1 MDEKETPMTTETT
14 GSTGER
20 GSGSGWLR
28 VAVGVVAFL
37 IATAVGIVTI
47 GQFAD
52 PNVDPNTGADATAAN
67 SFALILAVA
76 MLIGTA
82 VTLILEKLQT
92 GRLDSLS
99 RQFTL
104 RVIALMPFAIA
115 INIVLGQTVAAAL
128 KIPIYLDSIGTIL
141 VGVLAGPIAG
151 AATGALANI
160 LWAYVVPPPFQYP
173 PAAAFAV
180 VAAVIGIAA
189 GLAGRYGLMRPR
201 PNRPTGELIVA
212 GLLVGGIIIGLG
224 WLASVGYQLIFDTA
238 LNPLPSTDN
247 QLFLILG
254 YIAVLLVV
262 AAVLGV
268 FALLFGRRDLT
279 AAYAVVTGVV
289 TGIVAALISA
299 PIAASVFGG
308 VTGAGTDFLVAA
320 FRQAGVDI
328 YAATTGQG
336 LISDPIDKATT
347 FVIVYLI
354 TVGMAVRLK
363 ARFPQGEQL
372 IEEPAVADA
381 PADAPPAEAT
391 G

>member
-1 MDEKETPMTTETT
+1 MTTETPAT
-14 GSTGER
+14 R
-20 GSGSGWLR
+20 GGSGWLR

-37 IATAVGIVTI
+37 IATAVGIVTV

-82 VTLILEKLQT
+82 VTLVLEKVQT
-92 GRLDSLS
+92 GRVESLS

-104 RVIALMPFAIA
+104 RVIALMPLAIA

-128 KIPIYLDSIGTIL
+128 KLPVYLDSIGTIL

-151 AATGALANI
+151 AATGALGNI

-189 GLAGRYGLMRPR
+189 GVAGRRGLMRPR
-201 PNRPTGELIVA
+201 PNRPTGELVVA
-212 GLLVGGIIIGLG
+212 GVLIGGIILLLG

-247 QLFLILG
+247 QLFLVLG

-262 AAVLGV
+262 AAILGV

-299 PIAASVFGG
+299 PIAAAVFGG

-336 LISDPIDKATT
+336 LISDPIDKAIT

-354 TVGMAVRLK
+354 TVGMAIRLK

-372 IEEPAVADA
+372 IEHADVPA
-381 PADAPPAEAT
+381 PAT
-391 G
+391 GASTTEGTG

>member
-1 MDEKETPMTTETT
+1 MTTVEQTQ
-14 GSTGER
+14 GDG
-20 GSGSGWLR
+20 GSGWLR
-28 VAVGVVAFL
+28 VAAGVVAFV
-37 IATAVGIVTI
+37 IATAVGIVAF
-47 GQFAD
+47 GQFSGGE
-52 PNVDPNTGADATAAN
+52 VDPNTGAIPTAAN
-67 SFALILAVA
+67 SFALILAIA
-76 MLIGTA
+76 MLVGAA
-82 VTLILEKLQT
+82 VTLALEKIQT

-104 RVIALMPFAIA
+104 RVVALMPIAIA

-160 LWAYVVPPPFQYP
+160 LWAYVIPPPFQYP

-180 VAAVIGIAA
+180 VAAVIGISA
-189 GLAGRYGLMRPR
+189 GLAGRYGVMRPR
-201 PNRPTGELIVA
+201 PGRSTGQLAVA
-212 GLLVGGIIIGLG
+212 GVLVAVIIIGLA
-224 WLASVGYQLIFDTA
+224 WLASVGYQLIFGVNI
-238 LNPLPSTDN
+238 NPLPSTDD

-254 YIAVLLVV
+254 YIAILLVV

-268 FALLFGRRDLT
+268 FALLFGRRDIT
-279 AAYAVVTGVV
+279 AAYAVVVGVA
-289 TGIVAALISA
+289 TGIVCALISA
-299 PIAASVFGG
+299 PIAAGVFGG

-320 FRQAGVDI
+320 FRQAGADL

-354 TVGMAVRLK
+354 VVAMAVRLK

-372 IEEPAVADA
+372 IEEHDAAEPAV
-381 PADAPPAEAT
+381 PAATAPPAGPAE
-391 G
+391 GPV

>member
-1 MDEKETPMTTETT
+1 MTTEATT
-14 GSTGER
+14 ARGGS
-20 GSGSGWLR
+20 SGWLR
-28 VAVGVVAFL
+28 AAAGVVVFF
-37 IATAVGIVTI
+37 IVTIVGIVAF
-47 GQFAD
+47 GQFGGGD
-52 PNVDPNTGADATAAN
+52 PDPNTGADPTAAN

-76 MLIGTA
+76 LLIGGA
-82 VTLILEKLQT
+82 VTLTLERLQT
-92 GRLDSLS
+92 GSWASLS
-99 RQFTL
+99 RQFSL
-104 RVIALMPFAIA
+104 RVIVLMPFAIA

-128 KIPIYLDSIGTIL
+128 KIPIYLDSIGTVL

-151 AATGALANI
+151 AVTGLLTNL
-160 LWAYVVPPPFQYP
+160 LWSYVVPPPFQYP
-173 PAAAFAV
+173 PAAAFAI
-180 VAAVIGIAA
+180 VAAVIGISA
-189 GLAGRYGLMRPR
+189 GLAGRWGLMRPR
-201 PNRPTGELIVA
+201 PNRATGELIVA
-212 GLLVGGIIIGLG
+212 GVVVGGIIVLLG

-238 LNPLPSTDN
+238 INPLPSTDN
-247 QLFLILG
+247 QMFLILG
-254 YIAVLLVV
+254 YVAILLVV
-262 AAVLGV
+262 GAVFGV

-289 TGIVAALISA
+289 TGIIAALISA
-299 PIAASVFGG
+299 PIAAAVFGG

-354 TVGMAVRLK
+354 TVAMAVRLK

-372 IEEPAVADA
+372 IEATADA
-381 PADAPPAEAT
+381 PAAEET

>member
-1 MDEKETPMTTETT
+1 MTTEA
-14 GSTGER
+14 STER
-20 GSGSGWLR
+20 RGGSGWLR
-28 VAVGVVAFL
+28 VAAGVVAFL
-37 IATAVGIVTI
+37 IATAVGIVTV
-47 GQFAD
+47 GQFA
-52 PNVDPNTGADATAAN
+52 PGGEVDPDTGANATAAN
-67 SFALILAVA
+67 SFALILAMA
-76 MLIGTA
+76 MLIGAA
-82 VTLILEKLQT
+82 VTLGLERLQT
-92 GRLDSLS
+92 GRWGSLS

-104 RVIALMPFAIA
+104 RVIVLMPFAIA

-128 KIPIYLDSIGTIL
+128 KIPIYLDSIGTVL

-151 AATGALANI
+151 AATGALTNI
-160 LWAYVVPPPFQYP
+160 LWSYVVPPPFQNP
-173 PAAAFAV
+173 PLAAFAV

-201 PNRPTGELIVA
+201 PNRPTGELVVA
-212 GLLVGGIIIGLG
+212 GVLVGLIIIGLA
-224 WLASVGYQLIFDTA
+224 WLASVGYQLIFDTEV
-238 LNPLPSTDN
+238 NPLPSSDN

-268 FALLFGRRDLT
+268 FALLFGRRDIT

-299 PIAASVFGG
+299 PISAGVFGG
-308 VTGAGTDFLVAA
+308 VTGGGTDFLVAA

-336 LISDPIDKATT
+336 LISDPIDKAIT

-354 TVGMAVRLK
+354 TVAMAIRLK

-372 IEEPAVADA
+372 VEKPVDGASASG
-381 PADAPPAEAT
+381 AT
-391 G
+391 SAGGTG

>member
-1 MDEKETPMTTETT
+1 MTSMDSPARA
-14 GSTGER
+14 G
-20 GSGSGWLR
+20 GSGGLR
-28 VAVGVVAFL
+28 VAAGVVAFV
-37 IATAVGIVTI
+37 IATLAGIVAF
-47 GQFAD
+47 GQFGD
-52 PNVDPNTGADATAAN
+52 TTIDPNTFARPTAAN
-67 SFALILAVA
+67 SFALVLAVA
-76 MLIGTA
+76 LLVGAA
-82 VTLILEKLQT
+82 VTFALEKIQT
-92 GRLDSLS
+92 GRLESLS

-104 RVIALMPFAIA
+104 RVIVLMPFAIA

-141 VGVLAGPIAG
+141 VGVLAGPVAG
-151 AATGALANI
+151 AATGFLANI
-160 LWAYVVPPPFQYP
+160 LWSYVIPLPFQYP

-189 GLAGRYGLMRPR
+189 GLAGRWGLMRPR
-201 PNRPTGELIVA
+201 TNRSTGQLVIA
-212 GLLVGGIIIGLG
+212 GLLVGAIIIGLA
-224 WLASVGYQLIFDTA
+224 WLASIGYQLIFQTDI
-238 LNPLPSTDN
+238 NPLPSSDN
-247 QLFLILG
+247 QLFLVLG
-254 YIAVLLVV
+254 YVAILLVV

-279 AAYAVVTGVV
+279 AAYAVVTGVA

-299 PIAASVFGG
+299 PIAAGVFGG

-320 FRQAGVDI
+320 FRQAGVDV

-354 TVGMAVRLK
+354 VVAMAVRLK
-363 ARFPQGEQL
+363 ARFPQGERL
-372 IEEPAVADA
+372 IEES
-381 PADAPPAEAT
+381 APPARSQEAP

>member
-1 MDEKETPMTTETT
+1 MTSVDTA
-14 GSTGER
+14 ER
-20 GSGSGWLR
+20 SGGSGGLR
-28 VAVGVVAFL
+28 VAAGVAVFVLVTLAGTVAF
-37 IATAVGIVTI
+37 
-47 GQFAD
+47 GQFGD
-52 PNVDPNTGADATAAN
+52 QTVDPNTGAYPTAAN

-76 MLIGTA
+76 MLLGGA
-82 VTLILEKLQT
+82 VTFALEKIQT

-104 RVIALMPFAIA
+104 RVIVLMPFAIA

-141 VGVLAGPIAG
+141 VGVLAGPVAG
-151 AATGALANI
+151 AATGVLGNV
-160 LWAYVVPPPFQYP
+160 LWTYVVPPPFQYP

-189 GLAGRYGLMRPR
+189 GLAGRWGLMRPR
-201 PNRPTGELIVA
+201 TNRSTGELLVA
-212 GLLVGGIIIGLG
+212 GVLVGAIIIGLA
-224 WLASVGYQLIFDTA
+224 WLASVGYQLIFDTTI
-238 LNPLPSTDN
+238 NPLPSTDN
-247 QLFLILG
+247 QLFLVLG
-254 YIAVLLVV
+254 YLAILLVV

-279 AAYAVVTGVV
+279 AAYVVVTGVA

-299 PIAASVFGG
+299 PIAAAVFGG

-320 FRQAGVDI
+320 FRQAGVDLF
-328 YAATTGQG
+328 AATTGQG

-354 TVGMAVRLK
+354 VVAMAVRLK
-363 ARFPQGEQL
+363 ARFPQGEHL
-372 IEEPAVADA
+372 IEET
-381 PADAPPAEAT
+381 AERKPSQ
-391 G
+391 GESG

>member
-1 MDEKETPMTTETT
+1 M
-14 GSTGER
+14 
-20 GSGSGWLR
+20 
-28 VAVGVVAFL
+28 
-37 IATAVGIVTI
+37 IAT
-47 GQFAD
+47 
-52 PNVDPNTGADATAAN
+52 VDPNTGAVATTAN

-76 MLIGTA
+76 MLVGSA
-82 VTLILEKLQT
+82 VTLGLERIQT
-92 GRLDSLS
+92 GHFGSLA

-104 RVIALMPFAIA
+104 RVIVLMPFAIA

-128 KIPIYLDSIGTIL
+128 KIPIYLDSIGTVL

-151 AATGALANI
+151 AATGALTNI
-160 LWAYVVPPPFQYP
+160 LWSYVVPPPFQYP

-201 PNRPTGELIVA
+201 TGRPYRCSSYSQGSSWHSSSSA
-212 GLLVGGIIIGLG
+212 WPG
-224 WLASVGYQLIFDTA
+224 WRRWATSSSST
-238 LNPLPSTDN
+238 PSSTRCRPTDN

-254 YIAVLLVV
+254 YIALLLVV

-279 AAYAVVTGVV
+279 AAYAVVTGVA

-299 PIAASVFGG
+299 PIAAGVFGG

-354 TVGMAVRLK
+354 TVAMAVRLK

-372 IEEPAVADA
+372 IEA
-381 PADAPPAEAT
+381 PADVAGATTTEAA

>member
-1 MDEKETPMTTETT
+1 MTSTESPARA
-14 GSTGER
+14 G
-20 GSGSGWLR
+20 GSGGLR
-28 VAVGVVAFL
+28 VAAGVAAFVIATLAGIVAF
-37 IATAVGIVTI
+37 
-47 GQFAD
+47 GQFGD
-52 PNVDPNTGADATAAN
+52 PTVDPNTFARPTAAN

-76 MLIGTA
+76 LLVGAA
-82 VTLILEKLQT
+82 VTFALEKIQT
-92 GRLDSLS
+92 GRLESLS

-104 RVIALMPFAIA
+104 RVIVLMPFAIA

-141 VGVLAGPIAG
+141 VGVLAGPVAG
-151 AATGALANI
+151 AATGFLANI
-160 LWAYVVPPPFQYP
+160 LWSYVIPPPFQYP

-189 GLAGRYGLMRPR
+189 GLAGRWGLMRPR
-201 PNRPTGELIVA
+201 TNRSTGQLVIA
-212 GLLVGGIIIGLG
+212 GLLVGAIIIGLA
-224 WLASVGYQLIFDTA
+224 WLASIGYRLIFQTDI
-238 LNPLPSTDN
+238 NPLPSSDN
-247 QLFLILG
+247 QLFLVLG
-254 YIAVLLVV
+254 YVAILLVV
-262 AAVLGV
+262 AAILGV

-279 AAYAVVTGVV
+279 AAYAVVTGVA

-299 PIAASVFGG
+299 PIAAGVFGG

-354 TVGMAVRLK
+354 VVAMAVRLK
-363 ARFPQGEQL
+363 ARFPQGERL
-372 IEEPAVADA
+372 IEESVPSAGSQEA
-381 PADAPPAEAT
+381 P

>member
-1 MDEKETPMTTETT
+1 MTTEAS
-14 GSTGER
+14 GVTGER
-20 GSGSGWLR
+20 GGGSGWLR

-37 IATAVGIVTI
+37 VATAIGIVTV

-76 MLIGTA
+76 MLIGAA
-82 VTLILEKLQT
+82 VTLALEKIQT
-92 GRLDSLS
+92 GRLESLS

-104 RVIALMPFAIA
+104 RVIALMPIAIA

-160 LWAYVVPPPFQYP
+160 LWAYVIPPPFQYP

-189 GLAGRYGLMRPR
+189 GLSGRWGLMRPR

-212 GLLVGGIIIGLG
+212 GVLVGGIIIGLG
-224 WLASVGYQLIFDTA
+224 WLASVGYQLIFDTDI
-238 LNPLPSTDN
+238 NPLPSSDS
-247 QLFLILG
+247 QLFLVLG
-254 YIAVLLVV
+254 YVAILLVV
-262 AAVLGV
+262 GAVLGV

-289 TGIVAALISA
+289 TGLVAALISA
-299 PIAASVFGG
+299 PIAAGVFGG

-354 TVGMAVRLK
+354 TVAMAVRLK

-372 IEEPAVADA
+372 IERPAETENPAA
-381 PADAPPAEAT
+381 PAAGES

>member
-1 MDEKETPMTTETT
+1 MTSMYTA
-14 GSTGER
+14 ER
-20 GSGSGWLR
+20 SGGSGGLR
-28 VAVGVVAFL
+28 VAAGV
-37 IATAVGIVTI
+37 AVFVLVTMAGIVTV
-47 GQFAD
+47 GEFSD
-52 PNVDPNTGADATAAN
+52 GATAAN

-76 MLIGTA
+76 LLLGAAMTFA
-82 VTLILEKLQT
+82 LEKIQT

-104 RVIALMPFAIA
+104 RVIVLMPFAIA

-151 AATGALANI
+151 AATGFLTNV
-160 LWAYVVPPPFQYP
+160 LWSYVIPPPFQYP

-189 GLAGRYGLMRPR
+189 GLAGRWGLMRPR
-201 PNRPTGELIVA
+201 TNRSTGELLVA
-212 GLLVGGIIIGLG
+212 GVLVGAIIIGLA
-224 WLASVGYQLIFDTA
+224 WLASVGYQLIFDTTI
-238 LNPLPSTDN
+238 NPLPETDN
-247 QLFLILG
+247 QLFLVLG
-254 YIAVLLVV
+254 YLAILLVV

-279 AAYAVVTGVV
+279 AAYAVATGVA

-299 PIAASVFGG
+299 PIAAGVFSG

-320 FRQAGVDI
+320 FRQAGVEL

-354 TVGMAVRLK
+354 VVAMAVRLK
-363 ARFPQGEQL
+363 ARFPQGEYL
-372 IEEPAVADA
+372 IEETVER
-381 PADAPPAEAT
+381 PPRPEEP

>member
-1 MDEKETPMTTETT
+1 MTSMDSPARA
-14 GSTGER
+14 G
-20 GSGSGWLR
+20 GSGGLR
-28 VAVGVVAFL
+28 VAAGVVAFV
-37 IATAVGIVTI
+37 IATLAGVAAL
-47 GQFAD
+47 GQFSD
-52 PNVDPNTGADATAAN
+52 TTFDPNTFARPTAAN

-76 MLIGTA
+76 MLVGAA
-82 VTLILEKLQT
+82 VTFALEKIQT
-92 GRLDSLS
+92 GRLESLS

-104 RVIALMPFAIA
+104 RVIVLMPFAIA

-141 VGVLAGPIAG
+141 VGVVAGPVAG
-151 AATGALANI
+151 AATGFLANI
-160 LWAYVVPPPFQYP
+160 LWSYVIPPPFQYP

-189 GLAGRYGLMRPR
+189 GLAGRWGLMRPR
-201 PNRPTGELIVA
+201 TNRSTGHLLIA
-212 GLLVGGIIIGLG
+212 GVLVGGIIIGLA
-224 WLASVGYQLIFDTA
+224 WLASVGYQLIFQTDI
-238 LNPLPSTDN
+238 NPLPSSDN
-247 QLFLILG
+247 QLFVVLG
-254 YIAVLLVV
+254 YVALLLVV

-279 AAYAVVTGVV
+279 AAYAVVTGVA

-299 PIAASVFGG
+299 PIAAGVFGG

-354 TVGMAVRLK
+354 VVAMAVRLK

-372 IEEPAVADA
+372 IEESA
-381 PADAPPAEAT
+381 PTAGSREAP

>member
-1 MDEKETPMTTETT
+1 
-14 GSTGER
+14 
-20 GSGSGWLR
+20 
-28 VAVGVVAFL
+28 VAFL
-37 IATAVGIVTI
+37 IATAAGIVTV
-47 GQFAD
+47 GGFA
-52 PNVDPNTGADATAAN
+52 PGSEVDPNTGANATAAN
-67 SFALILAVA
+67 SFALILAIA
-76 MLIGTA
+76 MLIGAA
-82 VTLILEKLQT
+82 VTLGLERIQT
-92 GRLDSLS
+92 GRWGSLS

-104 RVIALMPFAIA
+104 RVIVLMPFAIA
-115 INIVLGQTVAAAL
+115 INIVLGQTVSAAL
-128 KIPIYLDSIGTIL
+128 KIPIYLDSIGTVL

-151 AATGALANI
+151 AATGALTNI
-160 LWAYVVPPPFQYP
+160 LWSYVVPPPFQNP
-173 PAAAFAV
+173 PLAAFAV

-201 PNRPTGELIVA
+201 PNRPTGELLVA
-212 GLLVGGIIIGLG
+212 GVVVALIIIGLA
-224 WLASVGYQLIFDTA
+224 WLASVGYQLIFDTEV
-238 LNPLPSTDN
+238 NPLPSSDN
-247 QLFLILG
+247 QLFLVLG

-268 FALLFGRRDLT
+268 FALLFGRRDIT

-299 PIAASVFGG
+299 PISAGVYGG
-308 VTGAGTDFLVAA
+308 VTGGGTDFLVAA

-354 TVGMAVRLK
+354 TLAMAIRLK

-372 IEEPAVADA
+372 IEKPEDATSGLPAT
-381 PADAPPAEAT
+381 PAEGT

>member
-1 MDEKETPMTTETT
+1 MTTETPT
-14 GSTGER
+14 R
-20 GSGSGWLR
+20 GGSGWLR

-37 IATAVGIVTI
+37 IATAVGIVTL

-82 VTLILEKLQT
+82 VTLVLEKVQT
-92 GRLDSLS
+92 GRVESLS

-104 RVIALMPFAIA
+104 RVIALMPLAIA

-128 KIPIYLDSIGTIL
+128 KLPVYLDSIGTIL

-151 AATGALANI
+151 AATGALGNI

-180 VAAVIGIAA
+180 VAAAIGIAA
-189 GLAGRYGLMRPR
+189 GVAGRRGLMRPR
-201 PNRPTGELIVA
+201 PNRPTGELVVA
-212 GLLVGGIIIGLG
+212 GVLIGGIILLLG
-224 WLASVGYQLIFDTA
+224 WLASVGYQLIFDTEVS
-238 LNPLPSTDN
+238 PLPSTDN
-247 QLFLILG
+247 QLFLVLG

-262 AAVLGV
+262 AAILGV

-299 PIAASVFGG
+299 PIAAAVFGG
-308 VTGAGTDFLVAA
+308 VTGAGTDFLVLA

-336 LISDPIDKATT
+336 LISDPIDKAIT

-354 TVGMAVRLK
+354 TVGMAIRLK

-372 IEEPAVADA
+372 IEHAEVPA
-381 PADAPPAEAT
+381 PAAEAPTAEGT

>member
-1 MDEKETPMTTETT
+1 MTT
-14 GSTGER
+14 GEQAQHAD
-20 GSGSGWLR
+20 GGSGWLR
-28 VAVGVVAFL
+28 VAAGAVAFV
-37 IATAVGIVTI
+37 IATAVGIVAF
-47 GQFAD
+47 GQFS
-52 PNVDPNTGADATAAN
+52 NGEVDPNTGAIPTAAN

-76 MLIGTA
+76 MLVGAA
-82 VTLILEKLQT
+82 VTFALEKIQT

-104 RVIALMPFAIA
+104 RVVALMPIAIA

-160 LWAYVVPPPFQYP
+160 LWAYVIPPPFQYP

-189 GLAGRYGLMRPR
+189 GLAGRYGVMRPR
-201 PNRPTGELIVA
+201 PGRSTGQLIVA
-212 GLLVGGIIIGLG
+212 GVLVAVIIIGLA
-224 WLASVGYQLIFDTA
+224 WLASVGYQLIFGVDIS
-238 LNPLPSTDN
+238 PLPSSDN
-247 QLFLILG
+247 QIFLILG
-254 YIAVLLVV
+254 YVAILLVV

-268 FALLFGRRDLT
+268 FALLFGRRDIT
-279 AAYAVVTGVV
+279 AAYAVVTGVA
-289 TGIVAALISA
+289 TGIVCALISA
-299 PIAASVFGG
+299 PIAAGVFGG

-320 FRQAGVDI
+320 LRQGGADL

-354 TVGMAVRLK
+354 VVAMAVRLK

-372 IEEPAVADA
+372 IEEREVAEPAA
-381 PADAPPAEAT
+381 PEPSAVPPAPMESP

>member
-1 MDEKETPMTTETT
+1 MTSMDNPARA
-14 GSTGER
+14 G
-20 GSGSGWLR
+20 GSGGLR
-28 VAVGVVAFL
+28 VAAGVVAFL
-37 IATAVGIVTI
+37 IATLAGIVAF
-47 GQFAD
+47 GQFGD
-52 PNVDPNTGADATAAN
+52 PTVDPNTGAYPTAAN

-76 MLIGTA
+76 LLVGAA
-82 VTLILEKLQT
+82 VTFALEKIQT
-92 GRLDSLS
+92 GRLESLS

-104 RVIALMPFAIA
+104 RVIVLMPFAIA

-141 VGVLAGPIAG
+141 VGVVAGPVAG
-151 AATGALANI
+151 AATGFLGNI
-160 LWAYVVPPPFQYP
+160 LWSYVIPPPFQYP

-189 GLAGRYGLMRPR
+189 GLAGRWGLMRPR
-201 PNRPTGELIVA
+201 TNRSTGQLVIA
-212 GLLVGGIIIGLG
+212 GVVVGGIIIGLA
-224 WLASVGYQLIFDTA
+224 WLASVGYRLIFQTDI
-238 LNPLPSTDN
+238 NPLPSSDN
-247 QLFLILG
+247 QLFLVLG
-254 YIAVLLVV
+254 YVAILLVV

-279 AAYAVVTGVV
+279 AAYAVVTGVA

-299 PIAASVFGG
+299 PIAAGVFGG

-354 TVGMAVRLK
+354 VVAMAVRLK

-372 IEEPAVADA
+372 IEES
-381 PADAPPAEAT
+381 APPAGNREAP

>member
-1 MDEKETPMTTETT
+1 MTTEANT
-14 GSTGER
+14 ER
-20 GSGSGWLR
+20 RGGPGGLR
-28 VAVGVVAFL
+28 VAAGVVAFL
-37 IATAVGIVTI
+37 IATAVGIVTV
-47 GQFAD
+47 GGFA
-52 PNVDPNTGADATAAN
+52 PGGEVDPNTGANATAAN
-67 SFALILAVA
+67 SFALILAIA
-76 MLIGTA
+76 MLVGAA
-82 VTLILEKLQT
+82 VTFALERIQT

-104 RVIALMPFAIA
+104 RVVVLMPFAIA

-128 KIPIYLDSIGTIL
+128 KIPIYLDSIGTVL

-151 AATGALANI
+151 AATGALTNI
-160 LWAYVVPPPFQYP
+160 LWSYVVPPPFQYP

-201 PNRPTGELIVA
+201 PNRPTSELVVA
-212 GLLVGGIIIGLG
+212 GVLVGAIIIGLA
-224 WLASVGYQLIFDTA
+224 WLASVGYQLIFDTEI
-238 LNPLPSTDN
+238 NPLPSSDN
-247 QLFLILG
+247 QLFLVLG
-254 YIAVLLVV
+254 YLAILLVV

-279 AAYAVVTGVV
+279 AAYAVVTGVA

-299 PIAASVFGG
+299 PIAAGVFGG

-354 TVGMAVRLK
+354 TLAMAIRLK

-372 IEEPAVADA
+372 IEK
-381 PADAPPAEAT
+381 PADAAGASGATTAEGT

>member
-1 MDEKETPMTTETT
+1 MTTETPAA
-14 GSTGER
+14 R
-20 GSGSGWLR
+20 GGSGWLR

-37 IATAVGIVTI
+37 IATAVGIVTV

-82 VTLILEKLQT
+82 VTLVLEKVQT
-92 GRLDSLS
+92 GRVESLS

-104 RVIALMPFAIA
+104 RVIALMPLAIA

-128 KIPIYLDSIGTIL
+128 KLPVYLDSIGTIL

-151 AATGALANI
+151 AATGALGNI

-189 GLAGRYGLMRPR
+189 GVAGRRGLMRPR
-201 PNRPTGELIVA
+201 PNRPTGELVVA
-212 GLLVGGIIIGLG
+212 GVLIGGIILLLG

-247 QLFLILG
+247 QLFLVLG

-262 AAVLGV
+262 AAILGV

-299 PIAASVFGG
+299 PIAAAVFGG

-336 LISDPIDKATT
+336 LISDPIDKAIT

-354 TVGMAVRLK
+354 TVGMAIRLK

-372 IEEPAVADA
+372 IEHSEVPA
-381 PADAPPAEAT
+381 PAAGAPTAEGT

>member
-1 MDEKETPMTTETT
+1 MTTETPAT
-14 GSTGER
+14 R
-20 GSGSGWLR
+20 GGSGWLR

-37 IATAVGIVTI
+37 IATAIGIVTV

-82 VTLILEKLQT
+82 VTLVLEKVQT
-92 GRLDSLS
+92 GRVESLS

-104 RVIALMPFAIA
+104 RVIALMPLAIA

-128 KIPIYLDSIGTIL
+128 KLPVYLDSIGTIL

-151 AATGALANI
+151 AATGALGNI

-189 GLAGRYGLMRPR
+189 GVAGRRGLMRPR
-201 PNRPTGELIVA
+201 PNRPTGELVVA
-212 GLLVGGIIIGLG
+212 GVLIGGIILLLG

-247 QLFLILG
+247 QLFLVLG

-262 AAVLGV
+262 AAILGV

-299 PIAASVFGG
+299 PIAAAVFGG

-336 LISDPIDKATT
+336 LISDPIDKAIT

-354 TVGMAVRLK
+354 TVGMAIRLK

-372 IEEPAVADA
+372 IEHADVPA
-381 PADAPPAEAT
+381 PAAGAPTAEDT

>member
-1 MDEKETPMTTETT
+1 MTTEATEETT
-14 GSTGER
+14 AR
-20 GSGSGWLR
+20 GGSGWLR
-28 VAVGVVAFL
+28 VAAGVVAFL
-37 IATAVGIVTI
+37 IATAVGIVTV
-47 GQFAD
+47 GGFGGE
-52 PNVDPNTGADATAAN
+52 VDPDTGVNATAAN

-76 MLIGTA
+76 MLVGAA
-82 VTLILEKLQT
+82 VTLGLERIQT
-92 GRLDSLS
+92 GRWESLS

-104 RVIALMPFAIA
+104 RVIVLMPFAIA

-151 AATGALANI
+151 AATGALGNI

-189 GLAGRYGLMRPR
+189 GLAGRYGGMRPR
-201 PNRPTGELIVA
+201 PNRPTVELVVA
-212 GLLVGGIIIGLG
+212 GLVVGGIIILLA
-224 WLASVGYQLIFDTA
+224 WLASVGYQLIFDTEI
-238 LNPLPSTDN
+238 NPLPSSDN
-247 QLFLILG
+247 QLFLVLG
-254 YIAVLLVV
+254 YIAILLVV
-262 AAVLGV
+262 GAVFGV

-279 AAYAVVTGVV
+279 AAYAVVIGVV

-299 PIAASVFGG
+299 PIAAGVFGG

-354 TVGMAVRLK
+354 TVAMAVRLK
-363 ARFPQGEQL
+363 ARFPQGEML
-372 IEEPAVADA
+372 IEEPEAAAA
-381 PADAPPAEAT
+381 PATTAEGT

>member
-1 MDEKETPMTTETT
+1 MTSVDTA
-14 GSTGER
+14 ER
-20 GSGSGWLR
+20 SGGSGGLR
-28 VAVGVVAFL
+28 VAAGVAVFVLVTLAGILAF
-37 IATAVGIVTI
+37 
-47 GQFAD
+47 GQFGD
-52 PNVDPNTGADATAAN
+52 PTVDPNTGAYPTAAN

-76 MLIGTA
+76 MLLGGA
-82 VTLILEKLQT
+82 VTFALEKIQT

-104 RVIALMPFAIA
+104 RVIVLMPFAIA

-141 VGVLAGPIAG
+141 VGVLAGPVAG
-151 AATGALANI
+151 AATGFLGNV
-160 LWAYVVPPPFQYP
+160 LWTYVIPPPFQYP

-189 GLAGRYGLMRPR
+189 GLAGRWGLMRPR
-201 PNRPTGELIVA
+201 TNRSTGELLVA
-212 GLLVGGIIIGLG
+212 GVLVGAIIIGLA
-224 WLASVGYQLIFDTA
+224 WLASVGYQLIFDTTI
-238 LNPLPSTDN
+238 NPLPATDN
-247 QLFLILG
+247 QLFLVLG
-254 YIAVLLVV
+254 YLAILLVV

-279 AAYAVVTGVV
+279 AAYVVVTGVA

-299 PIAASVFGG
+299 PIAAAVFGG

-320 FRQAGVDI
+320 FRQAGVDLF
-328 YAATTGQG
+328 AATTGQG

-354 TVGMAVRLK
+354 VVAMAVRLK
-363 ARFPQGEQL
+363 ARFPQGEHL
-372 IEEPAVADA
+372 IEKPEERPPSPGEP
-381 PADAPPAEAT
+381 

>member
-1 MDEKETPMTTETT
+1 MTSMDN
-14 GSTGER
+14 GER
-20 GSGSGWLR
+20 VSGGLR
-28 VAVGVVAFL
+28 VAAGALAFVIATLAGIVAFGL
-37 IATAVGIVTI
+37 GDST
-47 GQFAD
+47 
-52 PNVDPNTGADATAAN
+52 VDPNTGAYPTAAN

-76 MLIGTA
+76 MLVGAA
-82 VTLILEKLQT
+82 VSFALEKIQT

-104 RVIALMPFAIA
+104 RVIVLMPFAIA
-115 INIVLGQTVAAAL
+115 LNIVLGQTVAAAL

-141 VGVLAGPIAG
+141 VGVVAGPVAG
-151 AATGALANI
+151 AATGFLANI
-160 LWAYVVPPPFQYP
+160 LWSYVIPPPFQYP

-189 GLAGRYGLMRPR
+189 GLAGRWGLMRPR
-201 PNRPTGELIVA
+201 TNRSTGQLVVA
-212 GLLVGGIIIGLG
+212 GVLVGAIIIGLA
-224 WLASVGYQLIFDTA
+224 WLASVGYQLIFQTDI
-238 LNPLPSTDN
+238 NPLPCEPPVTGLCSSDN
-247 QLFLILG
+247 QLFVVLG
-254 YIAVLLVV
+254 YAAILLVV

-279 AAYAVVTGVV
+279 AAYAVVTGVA

-299 PIAASVFGG
+299 PIAAGVFGG

-347 FVIVYLI
+347 FVIVYVI
-354 TVGMAVRLK
+354 VVAMAVRLK

-372 IEEPAVADA
+372 IEEGAA
-381 PADAPPAEAT
+381 PVGTAGTPGAP

>member
-1 MDEKETPMTTETT
+1 MTIETAVAQ
-14 GSTGER
+14 GG
-20 GSGSGWLR
+20 GSGWLR

>member
-1 MDEKETPMTTETT
+1 MTNAEPM
-14 GSTGER
+14 ER
-20 GSGSGWLR
+20 QNEAGWLR
-28 VAVGVVAFL
+28 VAAGVVAFL
-37 IATAVGIVTI
+37 IATAVGILAV
-47 GQFAD
+47 GQFGGEA
-52 PNVDPNTGADATAAN
+52 DPNTGAFMTAAN
-67 SFALILAVA
+67 AFALILAVA
-76 MLIGTA
+76 MLIGGA
-82 VTLILEKLQT
+82 VTFLLEKIQT
-92 GRLDSLS
+92 GQVESLS

-104 RVIALMPFAIA
+104 RVIVLMPFAIA

-151 AATGALANI
+151 AVTGALGNI
-160 LWAYVVPPPFQYP
+160 LWSYVIPPPFQYP

-189 GLAGRYGLMRPR
+189 GLAGRYGVMRPR
-201 PNRPTGELIVA
+201 PNRSTSELIIA
-212 GLLVGGIIIGLG
+212 GVLVGAIIIGLA
-224 WLASVGYQLIFDTA
+224 WLASLGYQAIFGTSV
-238 LNPLPSTDN
+238 NPLPETEN
-247 QLFLILG
+247 RLFLVLG
-254 YIAVLLVV
+254 YLALLLVV
-262 AAVLGV
+262 AAVLGT

-279 AAYAVVTGVV
+279 AAYAVVTGVA

-299 PIAASVFGG
+299 PIAAGVFGG

-354 TVGMAVRLK
+354 IIAMAIRLK

-372 IEEPAVADA
+372 IEEPEVPELEG
-381 PADAPPAEAT
+381 PA
-391 G
+391 

>member
-1 MDEKETPMTTETT
+1 MITEAQTKQSDE
-14 GSTGER
+14 
-20 GSGSGWLR
+20 SGWLR
-28 VAVGVVAFL
+28 VAVGVAAFL
-37 IATAVGIVTI
+37 IATAAGIVAF
-47 GQFAD
+47 GQFSD
-52 PNVDPNTGADATAAN
+52 PSVDPNTGAVATTAN

-76 MLIGTA
+76 MLIGSV
-82 VTLILEKLQT
+82 VTLGLERIQT
-92 GRLDSLS
+92 GRFGSLA

-104 RVIALMPFAIA
+104 RVIVLMPFAIA

-128 KIPIYLDSIGTIL
+128 KLPIYLDSIGTVL

-151 AATGALANI
+151 AATGALTNI
-160 LWAYVVPPPFQYP
+160 LWSYVVPPPFQYP

-189 GLAGRYGLMRPR
+189 GIAGRRGLMRPR
-201 PNRPTGELIVA
+201 PNRPTGQLVVA
-212 GLLVGGIIIGLG
+212 GVLVGAIIIGLA
-224 WLASVGYQLIFDTA
+224 WLASVGYRFIFGLD
-238 LNPLPSTDN
+238 LNPLPSGDS
-247 QLFLILG
+247 QLFLVLG
-254 YIAVLLVV
+254 YIAILLVV

-268 FALLFGRRDLT
+268 FALLFGRRDIT
-279 AAYAVVTGVV
+279 AAYAVVTGVA

-299 PIAASVFGG
+299 PIAAGVFGG

-354 TVGMAVRLK
+354 TVAMAVRLK

-372 IEEPAVADA
+372 IEEPADVPGATT
-381 PADAPPAEAT
+381 AEGA

>member
-1 MDEKETPMTTETT
+1 MTSMDSPART
-14 GSTGER
+14 G
-20 GSGSGWLR
+20 GSGGLR
-28 VAVGVVAFL
+28 VAAGVVAFV
-37 IATAVGIVTI
+37 IATLAGIVAF
-47 GQFAD
+47 GQFGD
-52 PNVDPNTGADATAAN
+52 PTVDPNTGAYPTAAN

-76 MLIGTA
+76 LLVGA
-82 VTLILEKLQT
+82 VVTFALEKIQT
-92 GRLDSLS
+92 GRLESLS

-104 RVIALMPFAIA
+104 RVIVLMPFAIA

-141 VGVLAGPIAG
+141 VGVVAGPVAG
-151 AATGALANI
+151 AATGFLANI
-160 LWAYVVPPPFQYP
+160 LWSYVIPPPFQYP

-189 GLAGRYGLMRPR
+189 GLAGRWGLMRPR
-201 PNRPTGELIVA
+201 TNRSTGQLVIA
-212 GLLVGGIIIGLG
+212 GVLVGAIIIGLA
-224 WLASVGYQLIFDTA
+224 WLASVGYQLIFQTDI
-238 LNPLPSTDN
+238 NPLPSSDN
-247 QLFLILG
+247 QLFLVLG
-254 YIAVLLVV
+254 YVAILLVV

-268 FALLFGRRDLT
+268 FALLLGRRDLT
-279 AAYAVVTGVV
+279 AAYAVVTGVG
-289 TGIVAALISA
+289 TGVVAALISA
-299 PIAASVFGG
+299 PIAAGVFGG

-354 TVGMAVRLK
+354 VVAMAVRLK

-372 IEEPAVADA
+372 IEEGGASPAGSREA
-381 PADAPPAEAT
+381 P

>member
-1 MDEKETPMTTETT
+1 MT
-14 GSTGER
+14 GR
-20 GSGSGWLR
+20 GQAEHADGGSGWLR
-28 VAVGVVAFL
+28 VAAGVVAFL
-37 IATAVGIVTI
+37 VATAIGIVAF
-47 GQFAD
+47 GQFSSGE
-52 PNVDPNTGADATAAN
+52 VDPNTGAIPTASN

-76 MLIGTA
+76 MLVGAA
-82 VTLILEKLQT
+82 VTFALEKIQT

-104 RVIALMPFAIA
+104 RVVALMPIAIA

-160 LWAYVVPPPFQYP
+160 LWAYVIPPPFQYP

-180 VAAVIGIAA
+180 VAVVIGISA
-189 GLAGRYGLMRPR
+189 GLAGRYGVLRPR
-201 PNRPTGELIVA
+201 PGRSTGQLVVA
-212 GLLVGGIIIGLG
+212 GTLVAVIIIGLA
-224 WLASVGYQLIFDTA
+224 WLASVGYQLIFGVDIS
-238 LNPLPSTDN
+238 PLPTGDD

-254 YIAVLLVV
+254 YVAILLVV
-262 AAVLGV
+262 AAILGV
-268 FALLFGRRDLT
+268 FALLFGRRDIT
-279 AAYAVVTGVV
+279 AAYAVVVGVA
-289 TGIVAALISA
+289 TGIVCALISA
-299 PIAASVFGG
+299 PIAAGVFGG

-320 FRQAGVDI
+320 LRQGGADL

-354 TVGMAVRLK
+354 VVAMAVRLK

-372 IEEPAVADA
+372 IEEQEVAEPAAPEA
-381 PADAPPAEAT
+381 PAAPPAPMESP

>member
-1 MDEKETPMTTETT
+1 MTSMD
-14 GSTGER
+14 SAER
-20 GSGSGWLR
+20 SGGSGGLR
-28 VAVGVVAFL
+28 VAAGVVVFVLVTLA
-37 IATAVGIVTI
+37 GIVAF
-47 GQFAD
+47 GQFGD
-52 PNVDPNTGADATAAN
+52 PTVDPNTGAYPTAAN

-76 MLIGTA
+76 LLLGAA
-82 VTLILEKLQT
+82 VTFALEKIQT

-104 RVIALMPFAIA
+104 RVIVLMPFAIA

-141 VGVLAGPIAG
+141 VGVLAGPVAG
-151 AATGALANI
+151 AATGFLANV
-160 LWAYVVPPPFQYP
+160 LWSYVIPPPFQYP

-189 GLAGRYGLMRPR
+189 GLAGRWGLMRPR
-201 PNRPTGELIVA
+201 TNRSTGQLLVA
-212 GLLVGGIIIGLG
+212 GVLVGAIIIGLA
-224 WLASVGYQLIFDTA
+224 WLASVGYQLIFDTEI
-238 LNPLPSTDN
+238 NPLPSTDN
-247 QLFLILG
+247 QLFLVLG
-254 YIAVLLVV
+254 YVAILLVV

-279 AAYAVVTGVV
+279 AAYAVVTGVA

-299 PIAASVFGG
+299 PIAAGVFGG

-320 FRQAGVDI
+320 FRQAGVDL

-354 TVGMAVRLK
+354 VVAMAVRLK
-363 ARFPQGEQL
+363 ARFPQGEDL
-372 IEEPAVADA
+372 IEESKASPPSPGA
-381 PADAPPAEAT
+381 P

>member
-1 MDEKETPMTTETT
+1 MTSMD
-14 GSTGER
+14 SADR
-20 GSGSGWLR
+20 SGKSGVIR
-28 VAVGVVAFL
+28 VAAGV
-37 IATAVGIVTI
+37 AVFVIVTLAGI
-47 GQFAD
+47 AAFGQFGDSTA
-52 PNVDPNTGADATAAN
+52 DPNTGAYPTAAN

-76 MLIGTA
+76 LLLGAAT
-82 VTLILEKLQT
+82 TLILEKLQT

-104 RVIALMPFAIA
+104 RVIVLMPFAIA

-151 AATGALANI
+151 AATGFLANI
-160 LWAYVVPPPFQYP
+160 LWSYVIPPPFQYP

-189 GLAGRYGLMRPR
+189 GLAGRWGLMRPR
-201 PNRPTGELIVA
+201 TNRSTGQLVIAGVLVAAIV
-212 GLLVGGIIIGLG
+212 IGLA
-224 WLASVGYQLIFDTA
+224 WLAAVGYQLIFQTDI
-238 LNPLPSTDN
+238 NPLPSSDN
-247 QLFLILG
+247 QLFLVLG
-254 YIAVLLVV
+254 YVAILLVV

-279 AAYAVVTGVV
+279 AAYAVVTGVA

-299 PIAASVFGG
+299 PIAAGVFGG

-354 TVGMAVRLK
+354 VVAMAVRLK

-372 IEEPAVADA
+372 IEEATTPAPGPTSATTPEA
-381 PADAPPAEAT
+381 PD
-391 G
+391 

>member
-1 MDEKETPMTTETT
+1 MTTETPAA
-14 GSTGER
+14 R
-20 GSGSGWLR
+20 GGSGWLR

-37 IATAVGIVTI
+37 IATAVGILTV

-52 PNVDPNTGADATAAN
+52 PNVDPDTGADATAAN

-82 VTLILEKLQT
+82 VTLVLEKVQT
-92 GRLDSLS
+92 GRVESLS

-104 RVIALMPFAIA
+104 RVIALMPLAIA

-128 KIPIYLDSIGTIL
+128 KLPVYLDSIGTIL

-151 AATGALANI
+151 AATGALGNI

-189 GLAGRYGLMRPR
+189 GLAGRRGLMRPR
-201 PNRPTGELIVA
+201 PNRPTGELVVA
-212 GLLVGGIIIGLG
+212 GVLIGGIILLLG
-224 WLASVGYQLIFDTA
+224 WLASVGYQLIFDTDVS
-238 LNPLPSTDN
+238 PLPSTDN
-247 QLFLILG
+247 QLFLVLG

-299 PIAASVFGG
+299 PIAAAVFGG

-336 LISDPIDKATT
+336 LISDPIDKAIT

-354 TVGMAVRLK
+354 TVGMAIRLK

-372 IEEPAVADA
+372 IEQSDVPATSAGA
-381 PADAPPAEAT
+381 PTAEGT